1 MTCEGYFFLG
11 VKLRT
16 CSNLE
21 EEISLHCTCI
31 FFQGPAVKR
40 DDRLLKRS
48 GSSTEPCGTPLVTG
62 RD

>member
-21 EEISLHCTCI
+21 EETSLHCTCI
-31 FFQGPAVKR
+31 FAVKR
-40 DDRLLKRS
+40 DDRLL
-48 GSSTEPCGTPLVTG
+48 
-62 RD
+62 DY